1 MDVNANI
8 VQSKV
13 ILEEHTGTG
22 HDVPVQNVRM
32 TATTTVPE
40 GDLVDISVD

>member
-1 MDVNANI
+1 VDANANI

-32 TATTTVPE
+32 TATTVPE